1 MPASTLKIE
10 HARFALTLDA
20 ERRIIQDA
28 SILIEG
34 QRITRVGKAAELADA
49 GADRVVDGRR
59 FVVTPGFFNGHMHI
73 SYAHAV
79 RGIFPDDLANRLFHV
94 FNLQSAMTEEEEHL
108 TTLLGILELLQNGT
122 TTFLDPGTA
131 RFPDACLQAYQDSGI
146 RVVWSE
152 CVTDLPAPVKLGR
165 WPAPEAI
172 ERSAAFIDKWDGKLD
187 GRVRAQAMAFSVD
200 TASAELL
207 QGLKRLVDD
216 RGVFLTMHHMSGED
230 ARRQYQAEHGAPS
243 PTAYLEQLG
252 VLGPNVMLAHV
263 LGLDAAEVDIIARS
277 GATVV
282 VCPTSA
288 MKEAKGIHLNGNL
301 PEFLAKGVPVAYGS
315 DSANSSNH
323 LDVIRSANLAAL
335 QYKDARQDLG
345 MVSAE
350 AALEVATLTGAKA
363 FGLADELG
371 SIEAGKKADL
381 VLFDTQRPEWQALFN
396 PVNNLIYNA
405 DGRSVDTVIVDGK
418 IVLEGGK
425 QSFVDADKLYG
436 QVQAIG
442 ESLQART
449 GITFPKSRWPIV

>member
-1 MPASTLKIE
+1 MPATLKIE

-34 QRITRVGKAAELADA
+34 QRIARVGKAAELADV
-49 GADRVVDGRR
+49 GADRVIDGRR
-59 FVVTPGFFNGHMHI
+59 FLVTPGFFNGHMHI

-94 FNLQSAMTEEEEHL
+94 FNLQSAMTEEEEYL

-122 TTFLDPGTA
+122 TCFLDPGTT

-165 WPAPEAI
+165 FPAPEAI
-172 ERSAAFIDKWDGKLD
+172 ERSAAFIDKWHGKLD
-187 GRVRAQAMAFSVD
+187 GRMSAWAMAFSME

-216 RGVFLTMHHMSGED
+216 RGVFLTLHHMSGDNE
-230 ARRQYQAEHGAPS
+230 RKRTQTEHGVAS
-243 PTAYLEQLG
+243 PTAFLEQIG
-252 VLGPNVMLAHV
+252 ALGPNVMLAHV
-263 LGLDAAEVDIIARS
+263 LGLDGAEVDAIART
-277 GATVV
+277 GTNVV

-288 MKEAKGIHLNGNL
+288 MKEAKGLHLNGNL
-301 PEFLAKGVPVAYGS
+301 PEFVAKGVNVAYGS

-323 LDVIRSANLAAL
+323 LDVIRSMNLAAL

-345 MVSAE
+345 AIPAE
-350 AALEVATLTGAKA
+350 TALELATLTGAKA
-363 FGLADELG
+363 FGMGDSLG

-381 VLFDTQRPEWQALFN
+381 VLFDTMRPEWQALFN
-396 PVNNLIYNA
+396 PINNLVYNA
-405 DGRSVDTVIVDGK
+405 DGRSVDTVIVDGR

-425 QSFVDADKLYG
+425 QSFVDGDTLMG
-436 QVQAIG
+436 QVQEIG

-449 GITFPKSRWPIV
+449 EITFPRSRWPIV

>member
-10 HARFALTLDA
+10 HARFALTLDS

-28 SILIEG
+28 SIVIEG
-34 QRITRVGKAAELADA
+34 QRIARVGKAADLADVA
-49 GADRVVDGRR
+49 ADRVIDGRR
-59 FVVTPGFFNGHMHI
+59 FLVTPGFFNGHMHI

-94 FNLQSAMTEEEEHL
+94 FNLQSAMTEEEEYL
-108 TTLLGILELLQNGT
+108 TTLLGILELVQNGT
-122 TTFLDPGTA
+122 TCFLDPGTT

-146 RVVWSE
+146 RVVWAE

-165 WPAPEAI
+165 WPAPESI
-172 ERSAAFIDKWDGKLD
+172 ERSAAFIDRWHGKLD
-187 GRVRAQAMAFSVD
+187 GRMSAWAMAFSVD

-216 RGVFLTMHHMSGED
+216 RGVFLTLHHLSGED
-230 ARRQYQAEHGAPS
+230 VRDVSQTKYGAAS

-263 LGLDAAEVDIIARS
+263 LGLDAAEVDAVARTGTS
-277 GATVV
+277 VV

-301 PEFLAKGVPVAYGS
+301 PEFLAKGVNVAYGS

-323 LDVIRSANLAAL
+323 LDVIRSINLAAL

-345 MVSAE
+345 AVPAE
-350 AALEVATLTGAKA
+350 SALEVATLTGAKA
-363 FGLADELG
+363 FGMGDTLG

-381 VLFDTQRPEWQALFN
+381 VLFDVQRPEWQALFN
-396 PVNNLIYNA
+396 PVNNLVYNA

-418 IVLEGGK
+418 VVLEGGR

-436 QVQAIG
+436 QVQEIG

-449 GITFPKSRWPIV
+449 GITFPRSRWPIV